1 MGVCFS
7 IVFFEKK
14 RGKIMQKLSI
24 SSLEESCWWKI
35 KN

>member
-14 RGKIMQKLSI
+14 RGKNYAKTIY